1 MAETKR
7 ETTQPDSANHGVE
20 VTPARVIPT
29 DAGWLVKPGNE
40 RIYDGENEP
49 WRR

>member
-7 ETTQPDSANHGVE
+7 ETTHKPADDHGVE
-20 VTPARVIPT
+20 VPPCRVIPE

-40 RIYDGENEP
+40 RVYDGKNEP
-49 WRR
+49 WRE

>member
-7 ETTQPDSANHGVE
+7 ETVQKPEYDHGVE
-20 VTPARVIPT
+20 VTPARVIAPK
-29 DAGWLVKPGNE
+29 AGWLVKPGDNQ
-40 RIYDGENEP
+40 YDGQNEP

>member
-7 ETTQPDSANHGVE
+7 ETTQSDSANHGVE
-20 VTPARVIPT
+20 VPPCRVIAPN
-29 DAGWLVKPGNE
+29 AGWLVDPKNPVPYSGDNA
-40 RIYDGENEP
+40 P